1 MGCVHL
7 FVHITCFVFRF
18 WGPAQGEGVFK
29 EARVCPIML
38 SLKITDL
45 NKASWW
51 FVIPI
56 YVEPGLRV
64 VHIELKTRLGAL
76 LPIVYLTGGLKG
88 TTIENGTKKGKGLR
102 DRRRNL
108 AISRMFDKG
117 AFTPGLRQRARERCR
132 LLSNLT
138 HHLHRLPHSLWFP

>member
-1 MGCVHL
+1 M
-7 FVHITCFVFRF
+7 
-18 WGPAQGEGVFK
+18 P
-29 EARVCPIML
+29 

-88 TTIENGTKKGKGLR
+88 TKIKNDTKKAKG
-102 DRRRNL
+102 
-108 AISRMFDKG
+108 
-117 AFTPGLRQRARERCR
+117 
-132 LLSNLT
+132 
-138 HHLHRLPHSLWFP
+138 

>member
-1 MGCVHL
+1 
-7 FVHITCFVFRF
+7 
-18 WGPAQGEGVFK
+18 
-29 EARVCPIML
+29 ML

-88 TTIENGTKKGKGLR
+88 AIIINNGTKKAKG
-102 DRRRNL
+102 
-108 AISRMFDKG
+108 
-117 AFTPGLRQRARERCR
+117 
-132 LLSNLT
+132 
-138 HHLHRLPHSLWFP
+138 

>member
-1 MGCVHL
+1 
-7 FVHITCFVFRF
+7 
-18 WGPAQGEGVFK
+18 
-29 EARVCPIML
+29 ML

-76 LPIVYLTGGLKG
+76 LPIVYLTGALKG
-88 TTIENGTKKGKGLR
+88 KIIIKNGTKKAKG
-102 DRRRNL
+102 
-108 AISRMFDKG
+108 
-117 AFTPGLRQRARERCR
+117 
-132 LLSNLT
+132 
-138 HHLHRLPHSLWFP
+138 

>member
-1 MGCVHL
+1 MLDWRRRNSEVVRAQRVRQAMGCVHL
-7 FVHITCFVFRF
+7 FLHITCFVFRF

-76 LPIVYLTGGLKG
+76 LPIVYLTGGL
-88 TTIENGTKKGKGLR
+88 
-102 DRRRNL
+102 

-117 AFTPGLRQRARERCR
+117 AFTPGLRQRARERRC
-132 LLSNLT
+132 LLSDLT
-138 HHLHRLPHSLWFP
+138 DHLHGLPHSLWFS

>member
-1 MGCVHL
+1 
-7 FVHITCFVFRF
+7 
-18 WGPAQGEGVFK
+18 
-29 EARVCPIML
+29 ML
-38 SLKITDL
+38 PLKITDL

-64 VHIELKTRLGAL
+64 VHVELKTRLGTL
-76 LPIVYLTGGLKG
+76 LSIVYLTGG
-88 TTIENGTKKGKGLR
+88 
-102 DRRRNL
+102 L

-138 HHLHRLPHSLWFP
+138 DHLHRLPHSHWFSYDECQSATDQNEK